1 MILLQVINVIKL
13 KHYRMKI
20 ILFCLLAVFYSTESK
35 PQNINVNEGQ
45 IQGQNY
51 HSEYLIVDSQITF
64 EEATDGMN
72 IPQSIINDLVLVD
85 VFYYSFDGNLH
96 KGQLLINNAVKQDI
110 IEIFEFI
117 KESRFPI
124 EKVIP
129 IVKYDWSDEASVT
142 DNNTTAFNYRFVSGT
157 RIVSNH
163 AYGYAVDINPMQNP
177 YIKRNKVLP
186 EGAVYDPDEPGTIT
200 RDSQLVNE
208 FKKRGWSWGGDW
220 KSVKDY
226 QHFEKRIGK

>member
-1 MILLQVINVIKL
+1 MKYFFIYIITASVAFGLNAQIAQVNSDGNN
-13 KHYRMKI
+13 Y
-20 ILFCLLAVFYSTESK
+20 
-35 PQNINVNEGQ
+35 QNH
-45 IQGQNY
+45 
-51 HSEYLIVDSQITF
+51 HSEFLVIDSQLAL
-64 EEATDGMN
+64 EAALEGIS
-72 IPQSIINDLVLVD
+72 IPQSIIDKLVLVD

-96 KGQLLINNAVKQDI
+96 KGQLLINEAVKHDI

-129 IVKYDWSDEASVT
+129 IVKYDWSDEAST
-142 DNNTTAFNYRFVSGT
+142 ADNNTTAFNYRFVSGT

-163 AYGYAVDINPMQNP
+163 AFGYAIDINPIQNP

-200 RDSQLVNE
+200 RDSQLVKE

-226 QHFEKRIGK
+226 QHFEKRISKGKIKE